1 MTICNKNVTKEKI
14 QYVKITLILLFMSHE
29 YSPIHIRLLTLNLL
43 YMNQRLRRLF
53 SLMFS
58 VSVMQFLLA
67 QVVINDVNFPD
78 KLFRDHV
85 STNYDLDKNDTL
97 STTEIE
103 KVDTI
108 DVSLRYTG
116 NKDNMMT
123 DLTGIEYFTALK
135 KLGCS
140 YHALTSIDI
149 SKNTELTELRCDR
162 NSLTS
167 LNVTE
172 NKALRVLHCDL
183 NEIEYLDV
191 SKNTELEELW
201 CGSNMLIT
209 LNVSK
214 NLALTELDCPRNW
227 LLNLNLTNNVKLK
240 SLNCGRNMLSSLDV
254 SKNIELESLLC
265 WQNQL
270 TSLLLPNSTALK
282 TISCWTNNLISLDV
296 SKNTALEYFLCYRNS
311 LTSLDVSNNTSL
323 IEFECK
329 SNQLTTL
336 DVTKNTKLEVLNCS
350 ENQLTS
356 LDLSNNTLLKRLYCS
371 SNNLSS
377 LDLSNNLN
385 LAPTMSRSVDCS
397 DNSYTA
403 NIDKT
408 LTFDLFSLPGEFDH
422 TRMTIKSG
430 NAVDKDGLLKVDESI
445 GEDTIKVVYEYIANK
460 DYTFEYTLNLVPVE
474 VDDVPLVNSVDAFSF
489 YPNPAKSSV
498 SVLSTG
504 YYKIYDG
511 SGVLLQSGMAEKD
524 DEINISNLSPG
535 VYLFDFEGRIEKL
548 FMK

>member
-1 MTICNKNVTKEKI
+1 
-14 QYVKITLILLFMSHE
+14 MSHE

-282 TISCWTNNLISLDV
+282 TISCWTNNLTSLDV
-296 SKNTALEYFLCYRNS
+296 SKNTALEYLLCYWNP
-311 LTSLDVSNNTSL
+311 LTSLDVSNNTAL

-336 DVTKNTKLEVLNCS
+336 DVTKNTKLEVLDCS
-350 ENQLTS
+350 ENQLTSLDLSNNTLLKRLACSSNNLSS

-385 LAPTMSRSVDCS
+385 LNPTMSWYVDCS
-397 DNSYTA
+397 DNFYTV

-408 LTFDLFSLPGEFDH
+408 FIFNLSSLPGEFDH

-548 FMK
+548 FVK

>member
-1 MTICNKNVTKEKI
+1 
-14 QYVKITLILLFMSHE
+14 
-29 YSPIHIRLLTLNLL
+29 
-43 YMNQRLRRLF
+43 MNQSLKRFF

-58 VSVMQFLLA
+58 VSVVQFLLA
-67 QVVINDVNFPD
+67 QVAINEVNFPD

-97 STTEIE
+97 STTEFE

-108 DVSLRYTG
+108 DVSLKSVG
-116 NKDNMMT
+116 NKDNMIT

-135 KLGCS
+135 KLGFS

-172 NKALRVLHCDL
+172 NKALRILHCDL

-201 CGSNMLIT
+201 CGSNMLVT
-209 LNVSK
+209 LNVSN
-214 NLALTELDCPRNW
+214 NLALRELECPRNW
-227 LLNLNLTNNVKLK
+227 LYNLNLNNNVKLK

-282 TISCWTNNLISLDV
+282 TISCWTNNLTSLDV
-296 SKNTALEYFLCYRNS
+296 SKNTALEYLLCYWNPF
-311 LTSLDVSNNTSL
+311 TSLDVSNNTAL

-336 DVTKNTKLEVLNCS
+336 DVTKNTKLEVLDCS

-356 LDLSNNTLLKRLYCS
+356 LDLSNNTLLKRLACS

-385 LAPTMSRSVDCS
+385 LNPTMSWYVDCS
-397 DNSYTA
+397 DNSYTV
-403 NIDKT
+403 NINKT
-408 LTFDLFSLPGEFDH
+408 FIFNLSSLPGEFDH
-422 TRMTIKSG
+422 TRMSIKSG
-430 NAVDKDGLLKVDESI
+430 NAVDKDGYLNIDESI
-445 GEDTIKVVYEYIANK
+445 GDDTIKVVYEYIANK
-460 DYTFEYTLNLVPVE
+460 DYTFEYTLNLVPME
-474 VDDVPLVNSVDAFSF
+474 ANDVPLVNSVDAYSF

-511 SGVLLQSGMAEKD
+511 SGVLLQSGMAEKNN
-524 DEINISNLSPG
+524 EINISNLSPG
-535 VYLFDFEGRIEKL
+535 VYLFDFEGRKERLIVK
-548 FMK
+548 